1 MVLQESGSAQETGSW
16 IACLTYKSRAAYSP
30 SPSDLDELVGKARI
44 RNRNLGV
51 TGMLLYENGKF
62 LQTLE
67 GPPEGLSE
75 IWAAIREDK
84 RHSHI
89 EILSEHVVS
98 ARLFSDWDLL
108 LYSRAEE
115 RPRSPVRRA
124 EEGPDL
130 SEFVPRMARLALDA
144 DDIRL
149 GARLAALT
157 EEGWSGEALVARLIE
172 PTARAMGDAWLA
184 DECSEIDLTIG
195 LSMLQLAAHAVRSSQ
210 CSGTIRSSRFSILL
224 ATAPGEAHMLGTSVL
239 ADQFTDAGWRVEMA
253 FPKTESELLAQVRA
267 FAPDAIDLS
276 LSDALPRHHS
286 LSRLREAIAQSRR
299 AAPENLSVI
308 SVGGRLFAEAAATAA
323 MVGADYARP
332 SAIGSSVR
340 LAQLI
345 DKQRSRR

>member
-1 MVLQESGSAQETGSW
+1 VLQDRGSAQDTGSW
-16 IACLTYKSRAAYSP
+16 IACLTYKSRAAYTP
-30 SPSDLDELVGKARI
+30 SPSDLEELVHKARA
-44 RNRNLGV
+44 RNRSLGV

-67 GPPEGLSE
+67 GPPEGLNE

-115 RPRSPVRRA
+115 RPRRSERRA
-124 EEGPDL
+124 EDGPDL

-144 DDIRL
+144 DDTRL
-149 GARLAALT
+149 GAQLAALT

-184 DECSEIDLTIG
+184 DECGEIDLTIG
-195 LSMLQLAAHAVRSSQ
+195 LSMLQLAAHAVRSSP
-210 CSGTIRSSRFSILL
+210 CPGTIRGSRFSVLL
-224 ATAPGEAHMLGTSVL
+224 ATAPGEAHMLGTSML

-253 FPKTESELLAQVRA
+253 FPKNESELLAQVRA
-267 FAPDAIDLS
+267 FGPDALDLS
-276 LSDALPRHHS
+276 LSDALPRHHA
-286 LSRLREAIAQSRR
+286 LARLRDTITQARK
-299 AAPENLSVI
+299 AAPENLHVI
-308 SVGGRLFAEAAATAA
+308 SVGGRLFSEAAATASA
-323 MVGADYARP
+323 VGADYARP
-332 SAIGSSVR
+332 STIGTTVR

-345 DKQRSRR
+345 DKQRKGR